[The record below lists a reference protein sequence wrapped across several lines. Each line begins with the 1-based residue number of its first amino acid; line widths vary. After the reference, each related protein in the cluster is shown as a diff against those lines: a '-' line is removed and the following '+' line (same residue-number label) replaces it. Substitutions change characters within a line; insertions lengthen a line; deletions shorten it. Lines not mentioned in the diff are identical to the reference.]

1 MSRRKK
7 NRRSWLPAIPANI
20 REDAIWENWTDTAQP
35 VKYAVTEYVPRA
47 DVVTYGEAELG
58 HVVLMGD
65 SILDN
70 EHYTYDEPDV
80 AQRLHG
86 VLGDDWAV
94 SLVARDGATT
104 RSIGWQYRH
113 VPDNATHIVVSIGGN
128 DANGN
133 HKILLDQTPRVMFSS
148 LEELYLMAEEFAADY
163 AEAMQGVLDLGIP
176 VTVCT
181 IYQCDF
187 SERERYAIK
196 PALALFNDVIIE
208 FALKHHL
215 QILDLRAVC
224 TEPEDYEMAIEPSAI
239 GGAKIGRAIAE
250 AITAGS

>member
-1 MSRRKK
+1 MSRKSKRK
-7 NRRSWLPAIPANI
+7 SWLPAIPADI
-20 REDAIWENWTDTAQP
+20 REDAIWESWTDQP
-35 VKYAVTEYVPRA
+35 AKYDLTPYVPRA

-65 SILDN
+65 SIFDN
-70 EHYTYDEPDV
+70 EHYTHDEPDV

-104 RSIGWQYRH
+104 RTIGWQYCH
-113 VPDNATHIVVSIGGN
+113 VPDNATRIVVSIGGN

-133 HKILLDQTPRVMFSS
+133 HKILTDQTERTMFAS
-148 LEELYLMAEEFAADY
+148 LEELYLMAGEFAADY
-163 AEAMQGVLDLGIP
+163 AEAMAGVLDLGIP

-181 IYQCDF
+181 IYDCWF

-196 PALALFNDVIIE
+196 PALALFNDVILRYA
-208 FALKHHL
+208 FAHGLPV
-215 QILDLRAVC
+215 IDLRTVV
-224 TEPEDYEMAIEPSAI
+224 TEEEDFEMAIEPSAI
-239 GGAKIGRAIAE
+239 GGAKIGRAIADHVR
-250 AITAGS
+250 SM